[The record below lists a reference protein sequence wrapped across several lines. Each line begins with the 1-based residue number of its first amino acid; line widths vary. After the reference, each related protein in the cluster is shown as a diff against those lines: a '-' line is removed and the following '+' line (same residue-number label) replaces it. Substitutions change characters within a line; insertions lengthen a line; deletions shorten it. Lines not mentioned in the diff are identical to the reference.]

1 MSADW
6 YPGIKAFCAHWKHAP
21 MLQQTFET
29 LEREFADGNDACI
42 DAAKGL
48 VECACRVLIEELD
61 NPLSP
66 QKPEGSDTPLGQLVG
81 VATRLLD
88 LGTVRHRAFSDLIKQ
103 HNKLTE
109 TLRVLRNEAGTVSH
123 GKDGFL
129 AKLSVHHRRSA
140 MLAADAI
147 ITFLHEAYLEREP
160 DPIRTLEPYERFQA
174 ANAMIDDFAAIRSEG
189 SDDGLLNIVVLLP
202 GGDEVPLTIETSRLL
217 FGVDREAYKLVL
229 NACREAK
236 ANAPQTADVA

>member
-6 YPGIKAFCAHWKHAP
+6 YPGIRAFCAHWKHAP
-21 MLQQTFET
+21 MLQQTFAT
-29 LEREFADGNDACI
+29 LEREFTDENDACI

-61 NPLSP
+61 DPRAPL
-66 QKPEGSDTPLGQLVG
+66 KPEAGDTPLGHLVG

-88 LGTVRHRAFSDLIKQ
+88 LGTIRHRAFSDLIKQ

-123 GKDGFL
+123 GKDGFI
-129 AKLSVHHRRSA
+129 AKLSAHHRRSA

-147 ITFLHEAYLEREP
+147 VTFLHEAYLEREP
-160 DPIRTLEPYERFQA
+160 DPVRTFEPYERFGA
-174 ANAMIDDFAAIRSEG
+174 ANAMIDEFASLRAETDEEG
-189 SDDGLLNIVVLLP
+189 FLQVVVSLP
-202 GGDEVPLTIETSRLL
+202 GGEEVPLAIETSRLL
-217 FGVDREAYKLVL
+217 FGVDREAYKFVL
-229 NACREAK
+229 NACREAQ
-236 ANAPQTADVA
+236 ASAPQDAEVA

>member
-6 YPGIKAFCAHWKHAP
+6 YPGIRSFCAHWKHAP
-21 MLQQTFET
+21 MLQETFAA
-29 LEREFADGNDACI
+29 LEREFNEENDACI

-61 NPLSP
+61 DPVAPL
-66 QKPEGSDTPLGQLVG
+66 KPEATDTPLGQLVG
-81 VATRLLD
+81 LATRLLN
-88 LGTVRHRAFSDLIKQ
+88 LGAVRHRAFSDLIKQ
-103 HNKLTE
+103 HNKLTK

-123 GKDGFL
+123 GKDGFI
-129 AKLSVHHRRSA
+129 AKLSAHHRRSA

-147 ITFLHEAYLEREP
+147 VTFLHEAYLEREP
-160 DPIRTLEPYERFQA
+160 DPVRSFEPYERFEA
-174 ANAMIDDFAAIRSEG
+174 ANMLIDALVSLRAEPDE
-189 SDDGLLNIVVLLP
+189 DGLLNVVAVLP
-202 GGDEVPLTIETSRLL
+202 DGEEVPLAIEPSRLL

-236 ANAPQTADVA
+236 AAVPQDAEVA